1 MQQSLT
7 KQNFCGNASRPSQ
20 FRSLDR
26 MVDKCLDKEIIEAKI
41 SGRVRGILM
50 AKTPS
55 SLIQKIVGQSPGL
68 EC

>member
-1 MQQSLT
+1 
-7 KQNFCGNASRPSQ
+7 
-20 FRSLDR
+20 